1 MLLIG
6 NGCISLDEERTQMAI
21 WSIVAAPLIMGND
34 MRNVSAASMA
44 ILTNPHAIA
53 VDQDPLGHQGQ
64 LAFNNCPAGATGG
77 AVPSC
82 QHVWARPLKGGRAA
96 VIFVNYATTPT
107 KVWYLGCLGGRV
119 VVSSVVSRMLVVLR
133 VRKARDATVTL
144 CRGDAHP
151 SLV

>member
-1 MLLIG
+1 MYGIG
-6 NGCISLDEERTQMAI
+6 AGMVFRVVYECLC
-21 WSIVAAPLIMGND
+21 
-34 MRNVSAASMA
+34 
-44 ILTNPHAIA
+44 TNFVGPTDPPAQVIA